1 MPGKSQN
8 RGRLTAYC
16 HPPTAYSRRSGER
29 RGSPVILASRARVP
43 ARRGRV
49 NPAARAH
56 VQCLR
61 PAGGVKVS
69 GPRDLRAHPRR
80 VAAKGSEDE
89 KTMGVWA
96 RLKRSLRAV
105 FGGIIE
111 KTEDPELI
119 LQQTIRDMRDRVPE
133 LNNSVAQ
140 VMATEKLLAK
150 NKERLETQVVDLDS
164 KIRASGKMG
173 RDDIATAYIG
183 QVQQGQLNLQ
193 KASQQ
198 LEHANLASKQA
209 LKARDNYVLQMQ
221 RRTAEAMQLINQS
234 KQAKLQEQLAQT
246 MESFELGDDASTSN
260 EMRDKIDR
268 RAAAAEAKMQLGAA
282 SVDTQMQDIERE
294 AMDMQLQDKLLA
306 YKRDMGLLGTGT
318 SAPAPQAL
326 PAEGETTSGGQNGT
340 GGGHVS

>member
-1 MPGKSQN
+1 
-8 RGRLTAYC
+8 
-16 HPPTAYSRRSGER
+16 
-29 RGSPVILASRARVP
+29 
-43 ARRGRV
+43 
-49 NPAARAH
+49 
-56 VQCLR
+56 
-61 PAGGVKVS
+61 
-69 GPRDLRAHPRR
+69 
-80 VAAKGSEDE
+80 
-89 KTMGVWA
+89 MGLWT
-96 RLKRSLRAV
+96 RMKRSVRAL

-164 KIRASGKMG
+164 KIRASVKMG

-183 QVQQGQLNLQ
+183 QLQQAQLDLQ
-193 KASQQ
+193 KTSQQ

-246 MESFELGDDASTSN
+246 MESFQLGDDASTFN

-282 SVDTQMQDIERE
+282 NVDTQMQDIERE
-294 AMDMQLQDKLLA
+294 ALDMQLQDKLLA
-306 YKRDMGLLGTGT
+306 YKRDMGLIGAGG
-318 SAPAPQAL
+318 SAPTPQAL
-326 PAEGETTSGGQNGT
+326 PAEGETSGGQNGT
-340 GGGHVS
+340 GGHSN

>member
-1 MPGKSQN
+1 
-8 RGRLTAYC
+8 
-16 HPPTAYSRRSGER
+16 
-29 RGSPVILASRARVP
+29 
-43 ARRGRV
+43 
-49 NPAARAH
+49 
-56 VQCLR
+56 
-61 PAGGVKVS
+61 
-69 GPRDLRAHPRR
+69 
-80 VAAKGSEDE
+80 
-89 KTMGVWA
+89 MGVFA
-96 RLKRSLRAV
+96 RLKRSVRAL
-105 FGGIIE
+105 FGGIVE

-150 NKERLETQVVDLDS
+150 SKERLETQVVDLDS
-164 KIRASGKMG
+164 KIRASVKMG

-183 QVQQGQLNLQ
+183 QLQQAQLDLQ
-193 KASQQ
+193 KTGQQ

-246 MESFELGDDASTSN
+246 MESFQIGDDASTFN

-268 RAAAAEAKMQLGAA
+268 RAAAAEAKMQLGSA
-282 SVDTQMQDIERE
+282 SVDNQMQDIERE

-306 YKRDMGLLGTGT
+306 YKQDMGLLGAGTG
-318 SAPAPQAL
+318 APTPQAL
-326 PAEGETTSGGQNGT
+326 PAEGETTTGGQNGT
-340 GGGHVS
+340 GGSHTG

>member
-1 MPGKSQN
+1 M
-8 RGRLTAYC
+8 
-16 HPPTAYSRRSGER
+16 
-29 RGSPVILASRARVP
+29 
-43 ARRGRV
+43 
-49 NPAARAH
+49 
-56 VQCLR
+56 
-61 PAGGVKVS
+61 
-69 GPRDLRAHPRR
+69 
-80 VAAKGSEDE
+80 
-89 KTMGVWA
+89 
-96 RLKRSLRAV
+96 KRSVRAL

-150 NKERLETQVVDLDS
+150 NKERLESQRVDLDS
-164 KIRASGKMG
+164 KIRASVKMG

-183 QVQQGQLNLQ
+183 QLQQVTIDLEKTG
-193 KASQQ
+193 QQ
-198 LEHANLASKQA
+198 LEHANNASKQA

-246 MESFELGDDASTSN
+246 MESFQLGDDAGTFN

-282 SVDTQMQDIERE
+282 SVDTQMQEIERE
-294 AMDMQLQDKLLA
+294 ALDMQLADRLLE
-306 YKRDMGLLGTGT
+306 YKRDMGLLGPAT
-318 SAPAPQAL
+318 SAPQPQAL
-326 PAEGETTSGGQNGT
+326 PAEGETTGGGNNGT
-340 GGGHVS
+340 GGR

>member
-1 MPGKSQN
+1 
-8 RGRLTAYC
+8 
-16 HPPTAYSRRSGER
+16 
-29 RGSPVILASRARVP
+29 
-43 ARRGRV
+43 
-49 NPAARAH
+49 
-56 VQCLR
+56 
-61 PAGGVKVS
+61 
-69 GPRDLRAHPRR
+69 
-80 VAAKGSEDE
+80 
-89 KTMGVWA
+89 MGVWT
-96 RLKRSLRAV
+96 RMKRSVRAL

-164 KIRASGKMG
+164 KIRASVKMG
-173 RDDIATAYIG
+173 RDDIASAYIG
-183 QVQQGQLNLQ
+183 QLQQAQLDLQ
-193 KASQQ
+193 KTGQQ

-246 MESFELGDDASTSN
+246 MESFQLGDDASTFN

-268 RAAAAEAKMQLGAA
+268 RAAAAEAKMQLGTA
-282 SVDTQMQDIERE
+282 SVDTQMQEIERE
-294 AMDMQLQDKLLA
+294 AMDMQLADKLLE
-306 YKRDMGLLGTGT
+306 YKRDMGLLGPATGT
-318 SAPAPQAL
+318 ASPQAL
-326 PAEGETTSGGQNGT
+326 PAEGETTSSGGQNGT
-340 GGGHVS
+340 GGSRTS

>member
-1 MPGKSQN
+1 
-8 RGRLTAYC
+8 
-16 HPPTAYSRRSGER
+16 
-29 RGSPVILASRARVP
+29 
-43 ARRGRV
+43 
-49 NPAARAH
+49 
-56 VQCLR
+56 
-61 PAGGVKVS
+61 
-69 GPRDLRAHPRR
+69 
-80 VAAKGSEDE
+80 
-89 KTMGVWA
+89 MGLWT
-96 RLKRSLRAV
+96 RMKRSMRAL

-164 KIRASGKMG
+164 KIRASVKMG

-183 QVQQGQLNLQ
+183 QLQQAQLDLQ
-193 KASQQ
+193 KTGQQ
-198 LEHANLASKQA
+198 LDHATAASKQA

-246 MESFELGDDASTSN
+246 MESFQLGDDASTFN

-268 RAAAAEAKMQLGAA
+268 RAAAAEAKMQLGSAN
-282 SVDTQMQDIERE
+282 VDTQMQDIERE
-294 AMDMQLQDKLLA
+294 ALDMQLADKLLA
-306 YKRDMGLLGTGT
+306 YKKDMGLLGAGGG
-318 SAPAPQAL
+318 SSAPQAL
-326 PAEGETTSGGQNGT
+326 PAEGETTGGQNGT
-340 GGGHVS
+340 GGGRVN

>member
-1 MPGKSQN
+1 MG
-8 RGRLTAYC
+8 LW
-16 HPPTAYSRRSGER
+16 SR
-29 RGSPVILASRARVP
+29 
-43 ARRGRV
+43 
-49 NPAARAH
+49 
-56 VQCLR
+56 
-61 PAGGVKVS
+61 
-69 GPRDLRAHPRR
+69 
-80 VAAKGSEDE
+80 
-89 KTMGVWA
+89 M
-96 RLKRSLRAV
+96 KRSVRSL

-164 KIRASGKMG
+164 KIRASVKMG

-183 QVQQGQLNLQ
+183 QLQQAQVDLQ
-193 KASQQ
+193 KTGQQ
-198 LEHANLASKQA
+198 LEHATGASKQA

-246 MESFELGDDASTSN
+246 MESFQLGDDASTFN

-268 RAAAAEAKMQLGAA
+268 RAAAAEAKIQLGAA
-282 SVDTQMQDIERE
+282 NVDTQMQDIERE
-294 AMDMQLQDKLLA
+294 AMDMQLQDKLLT
-306 YKRDMGLLGTGT
+306 YKREMGLLGAGT
-318 SAPAPQAL
+318 TTAAPTAL
-326 PAEGETTSGGQNGT
+326 PAEGETTTSGSNQNGT
-340 GGGHVS
+340 GS